1 MKLRYLAG
9 AIAAT
14 LSIGTAGLAQA
25 ATEILDLTTA
35 DPTAG
40 FPSATEYGTIKIT
53 ELTGAQAGEL
63 EFLVTPNATIG
74 ASFNVNDDKNSQHH
88 SITFDLTGLGV
99 KISDISAGFA
109 QFAGPNIAQDPFGKN
124 WEYGVDYTGG
134 AKQGGAP
141 SSLSFVV
148 SDTLD
153 NLSLASLKVGDVY
166 GGKNIYAAVDIYDK
180 ATGNIGAT
188 IGTPEPATWAM
199 MLMGFGGLGAALR
212 VSRRRQAANP
222 A

>member
-1 MKLRYLAG
+1 MV
-9 AIAAT
+9 
-14 LSIGTAGLAQA
+14 
-25 ATEILDLTTA
+25 A
-35 DPTAG
+35 DPSAG

-53 ELTGAQAGEL
+53 ALTGAQAGEL

-74 ASFNVNDDKNSQHH
+74 AGFNVNNNSQHQA
-88 SITFDLTGLGV
+88 ITFDLTGVGV

-109 QFAGPNIAQDPFGKN
+109 QVAGPNVNQDPFGKN
-124 WEYGVDYTGG
+124 WEYGVDYTGD
-134 AKQGGAP
+134 AKQGHAP
-141 SSLSFVV
+141 SSLSFIV

-153 NLSLASLKVGDVY
+153 NLSLASLKVGDVFD
-166 GGKNIYAAVDIYDK
+166 KQNIYAAVDIFDK
-180 ATGNIGAT
+180 ATGNVGAT

-212 VSRRRQAANP
+212 MSRRRQAANP